1 MSELW
6 AQMESVKTTI
16 ALAVCLALL
25 LTGCAGSGFFDQTTT
40 TETTETT
47 ETTKNTAP
55 VATKDFYA
63 TFSAALDAAGMD
75 IQKRELSTGN
85 LSDYYINSPGEPC
98 ITLTLES
105 DTAGRVAS
113 ISLLTERK
121 RTNLSYAVVCFYA
134 FQAMGAPDVD
144 AQEFYDELGLL
155 SDDDGPKYLT
165 LDGVHISVLTSA
177 ESRTA
182 LAYYLD

>member
-6 AQMESVKTTI
+6 AQMESVKTII

-25 LTGCAGSGFFDQTTT
+25 LTGCAGAGFFDQTTT
-40 TETTETT
+40 TEDTKTEA
-47 ETTKNTAP
+47 TKDTAP
-55 VATKDFYA
+55 VASDDFYA
-63 TFSAALDAAGMD
+63 TFSAMLDAAGMD

-121 RTNLSYAVVCFYA
+121 RTNLSYAVVCLYA
-134 FQAMGAPDVD
+134 FRAMGAPDVD

-155 SDDDGPKYLT
+155 SDDDGPKDLT
-165 LDGVHISVLTSA
+165 LDGVHIGVLTST
-177 ESRTA
+177 EYRTA
-182 LAYYLD
+182 IAYYLD